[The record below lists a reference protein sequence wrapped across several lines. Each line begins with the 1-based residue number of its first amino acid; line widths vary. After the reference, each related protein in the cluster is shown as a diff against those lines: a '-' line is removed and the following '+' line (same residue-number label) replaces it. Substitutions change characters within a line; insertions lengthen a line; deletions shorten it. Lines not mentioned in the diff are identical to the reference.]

1 MLRLITVLDQEIG
14 TWLDELASA
23 APAPGGGAAAAMVAA
38 VGASLVEMV
47 CNLTI
52 GKPRYAEHE
61 EVMRAALISATEL
74 RLSAG
79 QLAAEDAIAFGA
91 VSQAYRLPKES
102 EQEKAARAK
111 AIQGALVEA
120 ADVPLRVAAVAAEV
134 IGLADRIL
142 AGANVNVIS
151 DVAVAASAGRSALE
165 SAVINVEINLSAMSD
180 AGARAALRADLDRLA
195 PASAV
200 ADRVVAAVR
209 NRIGGSE

>member
-1 MLRLITVLDQEIG
+1 VLDQEIG
-14 TWLDELASA
+14 SWLDELASA

-38 VGASLVEMV
+38 VGAGLIEMV

-61 EVMRAALISATEL
+61 KAMRAALITATEL

-79 QLAAEDAIAFGA
+79 QLAAADAAAFGA

-102 EQEKAARAK
+102 AQEKAARAR
-111 AIQGALVEA
+111 AIQGALIEA

-134 IGLADRIL
+134 IGLSDRIL

-151 DVAVAASAGRSALE
+151 DVAVAASAGRAALD
-165 SAVINVEINLSAMSD
+165 SAVINVEINLAAMSD
-180 AGARAALRADLDRLA
+180 ASARAALRGDLDRLA

-209 NRIGGSE
+209 HRIGGSE

>member
-1 MLRLITVLDQEIG
+1 MRRRPPE
-14 TWLDELASA
+14 
-23 APAPGGGAAAAMVAA
+23 
-38 VGASLVEMV
+38 VE
-47 CNLTI
+47 
-52 GKPRYAEHE
+52 
-61 EVMRAALISATEL
+61 
-74 RLSAG
+74 
-79 QLAAEDAIAFGA
+79 
-91 VSQAYRLPKES
+91 
-102 EQEKAARAK
+102 

-151 DVAVAASAGRSALE
+151 DVAVAASAGRAALE

-180 AGARAALRADLDRLA
+180 STLRAALRGDLDRLV

-209 NRIGGSE
+209 NRIGGSQ